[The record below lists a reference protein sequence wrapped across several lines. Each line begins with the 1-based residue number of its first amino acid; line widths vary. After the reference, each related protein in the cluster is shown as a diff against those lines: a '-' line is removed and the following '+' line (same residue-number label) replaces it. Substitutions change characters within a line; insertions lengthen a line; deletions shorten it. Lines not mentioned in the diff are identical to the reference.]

1 MSTEVVETTEVVASK
16 SKSRRRIAWS
26 VLAIVVAFLAYNN
39 FDSFKPA
46 AGQAYDSLKS
56 GLSSVLPAST
66 STASTASAAE
76 SLDKARLAFSH
87 GDVQAAQAAYKETIA
102 RDSRNLDAHGELGN
116 LYVMTGN
123 LQDAAQS
130 YYDLSKLLLEQK
142 RIDLVPSLL
151 PVIAQVNPNLVEELM
166 DKMAEVQRQTFEAQ
180 VAQQFRR
187 G

>member
-1 MSTEVVETTEVVASK
+1 MSTEVIETTEVVASK

-66 STASTASAAE
+66 STASAAE

>member
-66 STASTASAAE
+66 STASAAE

-166 DKMAEVQRQTFEAQ
+166 DKMAEVQRQTFEVQ

>member
-66 STASTASAAE
+66 STASAAE

>member
-1 MSTEVVETTEVVASK
+1 MSTEVAEATEVVAGK
-16 SKSRRRIAWS
+16 SKSRRHIAWS

-39 FDSFKPA
+39 FDSFKPV
-46 AGQAYDSLKS
+46 AGEAYDSVKS

-66 STASTASAAE
+66 STASAAE

-102 RDSRNLDAHGELGN
+102 RDSSNLDAHGELGN
-116 LYVMTGN
+116 LYLLTGN
-123 LQDAAQS
+123 TRDAAQS
-130 YYDLSKLLLEQK
+130 YYDLSKLLLDQK
-142 RIDLVPSLL
+142 RFDLVPSLL
-151 PVIAQVNPNLVEELM
+151 PVIAQVNPSLVEELM

-180 VAQQFRR
+180 VAQQSRR